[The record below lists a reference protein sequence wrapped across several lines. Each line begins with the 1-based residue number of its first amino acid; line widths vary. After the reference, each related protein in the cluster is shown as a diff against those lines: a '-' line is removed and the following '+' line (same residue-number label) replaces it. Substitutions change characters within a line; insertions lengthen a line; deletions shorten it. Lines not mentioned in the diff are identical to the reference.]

1 MAKLHGLARTL
12 RKSSTSAAI
21 LTLDMTQS
29 VSGLYSGA
37 SKTSANVPV
46 TLRPYQIDCIEKSLD
61 MLEKGTKRQACAY
74 IYVGGPASL
83 PVGSGK
89 TTIFSHLVPR
99 IPAPNPKATKTLL
112 LAHRTELIQ
121 QAKDTLKSSNPQ
133 LKVDLDEA
141 KRTADMDSDVIIASV
156 ATLGRSETNGGKSKR
171 LLRYD
176 PSLFKAII
184 IDEAHHAAARSYQRI
199 LEHFGAHKSETNVF
213 VWGCSA
219 TVRRHDGLGLTNA
232 FDGVVCHRDIID
244 MINEG
249 WLCDMKVESVS
260 TDTSLDGIATGYG
273 DFVVNQ
279 LAEKVDNPARNNLVV
294 RQYINVR
301 DNENRRST
309 LVFAANVQH
318 VKNLERLFQESGINA
333 KGVHG
338 GTPAFERRNLMQ
350 DFKAQKFPVLINCG
364 IVTEGVDIPAID
376 CVILARPT
384 QSSVLLQQM
393 LGRGLRTYPGKTH
406 CLVIDMADVMS
417 SRARMATVPS
427 LIGLDPAFDL
437 EGLSLKEAVPKL
449 QKWRKDVPSILDKA
463 TSFSEAQELARMQN
477 KDPTELWYKPFDN
490 PFDVAN
496 LDEEA
501 WELNQL
507 SRHAWV
513 RVGPKECALAFP
525 QKYYIVISQKKNGQN
540 FQAVKHH
547 TRVLVGKGKGGG
559 PLFVTRKDLILEH
572 DTLSYAIRATD
583 TYVRRMRLSKCVL
596 RTADWRK
603 KPASAAQIQVLKKFK
618 IQAPKKG
625 WRTITKGQA
634 ADLIT
639 RRRLGGLGK
648 SEDVIRKRRK
658 EEKAKQRLD
667 PLHGVVD
674 TVSKSF

>member
-1 MAKLHGLARTL
+1 M
-12 RKSSTSAAI
+12 SS
-21 LTLDMTQS
+21 
-29 VSGLYSGA
+29 LYFSA

-74 IYVGGPASL
+74 VASL

-89 TTIFSHLVPR
+89 TTIFAHLVPR

-121 QAKDTLKSSNPQ
+121 QAKDTLKASNPQ

-141 KRTADMDSDVIIASV
+141 RHTADMDSDVIIASV

-184 IDEAHHAAARSYQRI
+184 IDEVCPRFYCVLTRMLIELPGSWPFGKQRLTMPRHVHINGYSSI
-199 LEHFGAHKSETNVF
+199 LVLIS
-213 VWGCSA
+213 
-219 TVRRHDGLGLTNA
+219 RRRTYLCGDAQQL
-232 FDGVVCHRDIID
+232 
-244 MINEG
+244 
-249 WLCDMKVESVS
+249 LCDMKVESVS
-260 TDTSLDGIATGYG
+260 TDTSLDGIATSYG

-301 DNENRRST
+301 DNEDRRST
-309 LVFAANVQH
+309 LVFASNVQH
-318 VKNLERLFQESGINA
+318 VKNLERLFQESGIHAN
-333 KGVHG
+333 GVHG
-338 GTPAFERRNLMQ
+338 GTPAFERRSLMQ
-350 DFKAQKFPVLINCG
+350 QFKAQKFPVLINCG

-449 QKWRKDVPSILDKA
+449 NKWRKDLPNVLEKA
-463 TSFSEAQELARMQN
+463 TSFSEAQELARAQN
-477 KDPTELWYKPFDN
+477 EDHTQLWYKAFDN
-490 PFDVAN
+490 PFDIKK

-507 SRHAWV
+507 SRHAW
-513 RVGPKECALAFP
+513 K
-525 QKYYIVISQKKNGQN
+525 KYGQN
-540 FQAVKHH
+540 FQAIKHH
-547 TRVLVGKGKGGG
+547 QRVLVGKGKGGA
-559 PLFVTRKDLILEH
+559 PLFLTKKELILEH
-572 DTLSYAIRATD
+572 DSLSYAIRATD
-583 TYVRRMRLSKCVL
+583 TYVSRMRLSRCVL

-603 KPASAAQIQVLKKFK
+603 GPASPAQIQVLKRFK
-618 IQAPKKG
+618 IPAPTKG
-625 WRTITKGQA
+625 WQTITKGQA

-639 RRRLGGLGK
+639 RRKLGGLRK
-648 SEDVIRKRRK
+648 SEAVIRKARQ

-667 PLHGVVD
+667 PLYGVVD
-674 TVSKSF
+674 TVSKTF